1 MKTKWWKSWSDPNK
15 PKPNVKAWIP
25 AGPFLLMLGD
35 AGTGKSLI
43 GRALAEELTKLYRKH
58 GIQLYDVVCWENKTI
73 PSEPKISVH
82 PSPKGKELVIKLKR
96 KEARKG
102 LWKKILVKA
111 AQAFMGI
118 LGATF
123 LTIGLYWLLAPWI
136 QNIAVFGIPIQEFYH
151 HNFFE
156 YFVEQFPNVGY
167 MFMIGGSLTF
177 SSIFVG
183 WLGRFFGYGKGMK
196 GVGGAEAT
204 KAPKLIVDN
213 SSGKAPFVDATGH
226 GSSQL
231 FGSIAWDPYQTGDLG
246 TPEHQRVTA
255 GDVHRAHLGILYI
268 DEIKNL
274 KPDEAVTLLT
284 VLEDGQL
291 PIALR
296 SRWHG
301 GDTAAMAV
309 ATEPVPALVFLV
321 GAGNMDSLAQI
332 HPALMDRIRGY
343 GKVVYMN
350 NDMPNTVENRRKYV
364 QFIAQ
369 EVKRFRLIP
378 FSREACEEVVR
389 EARRRSGWRNRL
401 TCKFRPMISIIKTAA
416 ILAIKEGKKLVE
428 RKHVIEAIEEHCKAI
443 EEQVLEKH
451 AERDDI
457 YSIIDPKAEP
467 KIGEIAGLAV
477 ITKGEFE
484 IGVPL
489 LIKASMVKCK
499 KNGYFKVTGINRDEN
514 SWIVHSMEKV
524 RHVILK
530 LYGEDIAEHY
540 KTHIDFAQEH
550 NVDGP
555 SAGVAM
561 TLALA
566 SIILNKKIRQDVA
579 VTGEINIDG
588 VVTPVGGVHW
598 KILAAQ
604 RRGFKKVLIPKKNYE
619 QNIDPKDYK
628 IKVVP
633 CETLEDYM
641 REIFVD

>member
-1 MKTKWWKSWSDPNK
+1 
-15 PKPNVKAWIP
+15 
-25 AGPFLLMLGD
+25 
-35 AGTGKSLI
+35 
-43 GRALAEELTKLYRKH
+43 
-58 GIQLYDVVCWENKTI
+58 
-73 PSEPKISVH
+73 
-82 PSPKGKELVIKLKR
+82 
-96 KEARKG
+96 
-102 LWKKILVKA
+102 
-111 AQAFMGI
+111 
-118 LGATF
+118 
-123 LTIGLYWLLAPWI
+123 
-136 QNIAVFGIPIQEFYH
+136 
-151 HNFFE
+151 
-156 YFVEQFPNVGY
+156 
-167 MFMIGGSLTF
+167 
-177 SSIFVG
+177 
-183 WLGRFFGYGKGMK
+183 
-196 GVGGAEAT
+196 
-204 KAPKLIVDN
+204 
-213 SSGKAPFVDATGH
+213 
-226 GSSQL
+226 
-231 FGSIAWDPYQTGDLG
+231 
-246 TPEHQRVTA
+246 
-255 GDVHRAHLGILYI
+255 
-268 DEIKNL
+268 
-274 KPDEAVTLLT
+274 
-284 VLEDGQL
+284 
-291 PIALR
+291 
-296 SRWHG
+296 
-301 GDTAAMAV
+301 
-309 ATEPVPALVFLV
+309 
-321 GAGNMDSLAQI
+321 
-332 HPALMDRIRGY
+332 
-343 GKVVYMN
+343 
-350 NDMPNTVENRRKYV
+350 
-364 QFIAQ
+364 
-369 EVKRFRLIP
+369 
-378 FSREACEEVVR
+378 
-389 EARRRSGWRNRL
+389 
-401 TCKFRPMISIIKTAA
+401 MISIIKTAA

-628 IKVVP
+628 IEVVP